1 MQRKH
6 YLTEFTWLEGYGET
20 ERHWHYLF
28 PNNRRTC
35 ATKLISIILVA
46 ASVAAVETIS
56 PNLCNRF
63 SFQLFMVI
71 AASLWLSRAAT
82 VRPIPIYKV
91 EVRLENTQMKST
103 LFNMI
108 YFDMQ
113 RTGVE
118 SEKNYDIERNKLRHF
133 LSETICCV
141 RLFVSRFF
149 FSPRNNKIKNRVM

>member
-1 MQRKH
+1 
-6 YLTEFTWLEGYGET
+6 
-20 ERHWHYLF
+20 
-28 PNNRRTC
+28 
-35 ATKLISIILVA
+35 
-46 ASVAAVETIS
+46 
-56 PNLCNRF
+56 
-63 SFQLFMVI
+63 MVI
-71 AASLWLSRAAT
+71 AASLWLSGAAT

-149 FSPRNNKIKNRVM
+149 SLLETTK